1 MNEPQSQYNPSQ
13 KPPSTDPKDP
23 KQGGGDPKPCGDPK
37 PPDPCADPAPPE
49 PEPPPCPPKEE
60 CPPPKPCPDPPT
72 RPPDPCPD
80 PCDDKQPPGTPTGS
94 GPKAP
99 TEQTPTGSGT
109 GSDSGGTNGETPAA
123 HLAELRKSF
132 EAGQKK
138 LQELEPLKGAVADL
152 EKRIQAFEKVVDDQ
166 SASESSY
173 KDFYKAT
180 QLQLKD
186 IECFITTARCQIEI
200 SDKAKK
206 CVCDAIAAV
215 DVRVAKAKAD
225 RDAQAKSL
233 RILTARAKR
242 TASDLE
248 WTKKWYDFLK
258 TGLQAQV
265 GKQRD
270 DLKGLK
276 GKITP
281 AADPCEAW
289 FYLYELE
296 RLIGSL
302 YGKTTDACWMDN
314 IWVATFLDCWPWVNY
329 QKAYNAALVAFNKA
343 DAADK
348 LAQSEVLQAQKLLT
362 TLEGVLTDALKN
374 RRDWILKEIK
384 NMDCCGP
391 KSKCP

>member
-1 MNEPQSQYNPSQ
+1 MNEPHSQYNPSQ
-13 KPPSTDPKDP
+13 KPPSNDPKDP
-23 KQGGGDPKPCGDPK
+23 KKDGCADPKPA
-37 PPDPCADPAPPE
+37 DPCDEPRPPE

-72 RPPDPCPD
+72 RPTDPCPD

-94 GPKAP
+94 DPKP
-99 TEQTPTGSGT
+99 STEQAPPVSGSV
-109 GSDSGGTNGETPAA
+109 SGGTNGDTPAA

-152 EKRIQAFEKVVDDQ
+152 EKRIQAFEKVIDDQ
-166 SASESSY
+166 TTAESGY

-180 QLQLKD
+180 QLQVSDLD
-186 IECFITTARCQIEI
+186 CFIPTARCQIEI

-215 DVRVAKAKAD
+215 DARVAKARAD
-225 RDAQAKSL
+225 RDAQAKAV
-233 RILTARAKR
+233 RILTARSKR

-265 GKQRD
+265 TKQRE

-281 AADPCEAW
+281 AAEPCEAW

-296 RLIGSL
+296 RLTKSL
-302 YGKTTDACWMDN
+302 YGTADACWMDN
-314 IWVATFLDCWPWVNY
+314 IWVSTFLDCWPWVNF
-329 QKAYNAALVAFNKA
+329 QKAYNNALVAFNKA

-348 LAQSEVLQAQKLLT
+348 LAQSQLQQAQKLLA
-362 TLEGVLTDALKN
+362 TLDTVLTDALKN